1 MKSRSG
7 FTVIE
12 LIVTIAIIAILLAI
26 SILTFS
32 KQQIEARDQTR
43 HSRAT
48 ILAEAIEKYYE
59 KNGEY
64 PSVPSL
70 VSENGN
76 TGSTIAA
83 KLKVE
88 TDTLIFPG
96 VTSSTTNSLTSGAPT
111 TTKAK
116 YAASSVNST
125 ENNAC
130 QTSTT
135 GGCDSFTITYKK
147 EEDNSDVVIKS
158 RYSDRTA
165 VTTPTPSTPSAPAP
179 APTPAPEAPSAP
191 NVTTAVASNTV
202 TATASVVTCTG
213 GNTPQYALSSRT
225 NDGTWS
231 AYSGWSTTRTTSSTA
246 SQGMKYGFRAKA
258 KCISST
264 DTSVDSPVSAE
275 ATYVHP
281 INTPVAPTVT
291 ASTSGNITTWSW
303 NATACPAGTTARYQY
318 QYIADWGYNSPWYGP
333 NTGLLSLTWD
343 TASQGYQYTIP
354 IQTHCYT
361 SFITSDWS
369 GTGQASYIR
378 PVTAPGASSYS
389 IARGAHNIVYVRATA
404 PCHSSVSLYSR
415 ADVHTWDYPWE
426 DNGAYGW
433 YANSHGGAWVL
444 NSWNFYG
451 STVQTGSVNN
461 VTSLNSG
468 SRWNIGTDMA
478 CRNMTTGRQ
487 SATTGRR
494 ESPAMNLP

>member
-32 KQQIEARDQTR
+32 KQQIEARDHTR
-43 HSRAT
+43 QSRAT
-48 ILAEAIEKYYE
+48 ILAEALEKYYE
-59 KNGEY
+59 DNGEY

-70 VSENGN
+70 VSESGN

-88 TDTLIFPG
+88 SDVLIFPG
-96 VTSSTTNSLTSGAPT
+96 VTASTTNSLTSGSPT

-125 ENNAC
+125 ENTAC

-135 GGCDSFTITYKK
+135 GGCDTFTITYKK

-165 VTTPTPSTPSAPAP
+165 VTTPTPSTPTPETP
-179 APTPAPEAPSAP
+179 TIPTPDAPSAP
-191 NVTTAVASNTV
+191 TVTTSYASNIV
-202 TATASVVTCTG
+202 TGTASVVTCTNS
-213 GNTPQYALSSRT
+213 NTPQYALSSRT

-231 AYSGWSTTRTTSSTA
+231 AYSGWSTTRTTTLST

-258 KCISST
+258 KCISAT
-264 DTSVDSPVSAE
+264 DTSTDSPVSAE
-275 ATYVHP
+275 ATYIHP
-281 INTPVAPTVT
+281 INTPAAPAVT
-291 ASTSGNITTWSW
+291 ASTSGSITTWSW

-343 TASQGYQYTIP
+343 TTSQGYQYTIP

-361 SFITSDWS
+361 SFTTSGWS

-378 PVTAPGASSYS
+378 PVTAPGPISHS
-389 IARGAHNIVYVRATA
+389 IARGAPNIVYVRATSS
-404 PCHSSVSLYSR
+404 CHSSVSLYSR
-415 ADVHTWDYPWE
+415 ADVHTWDYFWE
-426 DNGAYGW
+426 DNGQYGW
-433 YANSHGGAWVL
+433 YANTHGGVWVQ
-444 NSWNFYG
+444 NSWGFYG
-451 STVQTGSVNN
+451 NTVTTGSVNN
-461 VTSLNSG
+461 STNLNTG
-468 SRWNIGTDMA
+468 SRWNIASDMA

-487 SATTGRR
+487 SATTGRV
-494 ESPAMNLP
+494 ESATMYLP

>member
-12 LIVTIAIIAILLAI
+12 LIVTIAVIAILLAI
-26 SILTFS
+26 SILAFS

-43 HSRAT
+43 LSRAT
-48 ILAEAIEKYYE
+48 IVAEAIEKYYE

-64 PSVPSL
+64 PSVPSM
-70 VSENGN
+70 VSESGN

-96 VTSSTTNSLTSGAPT
+96 VTSSTTNSFTSGSPT

-116 YAASSVNST
+116 YSASSVDPT
-125 ENNAC
+125 ENTAC

-135 GGCDSFTITYKK
+135 GGCDTFTITYKK

-165 VTTPTPSTPSAPAP
+165 VTTPAPSTPTPETP
-179 APTPAPEAPSAP
+179 TTPTPDAPSAP
-191 NVTTAVASNTV
+191 IVTATYASNT
-202 TATASVVTCTG
+202 AIGTASVVTCTN

-231 AYSGWSTTRTTSSTA
+231 AYTTWSATRTTSLAA

-258 KCISST
+258 KCISAT
-264 DTSVDSPVSAE
+264 DTSTDSPVSAE
-275 ATYVHP
+275 ATYIHP
-281 INTPVAPTVT
+281 INTPAAPTVT
-291 ASTSGNITTWSW
+291 ATTSGDITTWSW

-361 SFITSDWS
+361 SFTTSGWS

-389 IARGAHNIVYVRATA
+389 IARGAPNIVYVRATA
-404 PCHSSVSLYSR
+404 ACHNSVALYSR

-451 STVQTGSVNN
+451 STVQTGSINN
-461 VTSLNSG
+461 VTNLNSG